1 MLTSPKL
8 TLMQELIAGASR
20 EELIWLSG
28 YLAGVVAQRAH
39 ETSAPVPATP
49 ANPGTELPLLRS
61 TVPSNGLSAPAVAAL
76 PADNPATGVHKITIA
91 YGTETGNSKKL
102 AAEFAAKAKKK
113 GINAKLV
120 GLEQYRLN
128 DLPKEEYFFTVI
140 STQGDGEPPAAA
152 KKFYDHLYEGSLR
165 LDRMKYSVLAL
176 GDTAY
181 PLFCKA
187 GEDIDL
193 QLQKIGGQRIAS
205 LQKCD
210 TDYEAEAGHWFDTVL
225 QQLLATGGG
234 QGSAGQSAN
243 GSATANAGA
252 SIQSAS
258 GGAAAADPAKTVATP
273 RHSGKKIYTGT
284 VLTNINLNDR
294 GSGKQTH
301 HVEIA
306 AEGVDYQPGDSIGIV
321 PSNPVPMVESILT
334 LSGVDPARL
343 HPHRTE
349 DWPVSDLLHKKLN
362 IVFLHERVVKKYGAI
377 VRQEIPQTKI
387 GLLDLLKIYPV
398 KNGNQF
404 LEVISVLEP
413 IAPRLYSISSSPEAH
428 SGEIHLTVA
437 KDTFAVN
444 GETKH
449 GLCSD
454 NLSQLV
460 PGQTLEFYVHHNSQ
474 FRLPAPEKDV
484 IMIGPGTGIAPF
496 RSFLAERDSIGAPG
510 KNWLFFGDQH
520 FTTDFLYQTEI
531 QAWAQTGV
539 LTKVNTAFSRDQ
551 AQKVYVQHRML
562 QQSAGLFQWLESGAH
577 VYLCGAKDPM
587 SADVENTLLE
597 IIRKEGRRTAAQAV
611 DYLDE
616 LKEAGRY
623 AKDVY

>member
-8 TLMQELIAGASR
+8 TLVQELIAGASR

-28 YLAGVVAQRAH
+28 YLAGVVAQRTH
-39 ETSAPVPATP
+39 E
-49 ANPGTELPLLRS
+49 
-61 TVPSNGLSAPAVAAL
+61 LSAPAPVAA
-76 PADNPATGVHKITIA
+76 PVAASAVTPVESSAAIINKITIA

-102 AAEFAAKAKKK
+102 AYEFAAKAKKK

-187 GEDIDL
+187 GEDIDQ
-193 QLQKIGGQRIAS
+193 QLQKAGGQRIAS

-210 TDYEAEAGHWFDTVL
+210 TDYEKEAGHWFDTIL
-225 QQLLATGGG
+225 QQL
-234 QGSAGQSAN
+234 
-243 GSATANAGA
+243 
-252 SIQSAS
+252 AS
-258 GGAAAADPAKTVATP
+258 GDKQQSVAEPGKALVTP
-273 RHSGKKIYTGT
+273 RHSGKTIYTGT

-294 GSGKQTH
+294 GSGKRTH
-301 HVEIA
+301 HLEIA

-321 PSNPVPMVESILT
+321 PWNPIPTVEGILA
-334 LSGVDPARL
+334 LSGVDPARVL
-343 HPHRTE
+343 SHRTE
-349 DWPVSDLLHKKLN
+349 EWPVAHLLQKKLN
-362 IVFLHERVVKKYGAI
+362 VVYLHERVVKKYASI
-377 VRQEIPQTKI
+377 VRQDIPQTKI

-398 KNGNQF
+398 RNGNQF

-428 SGEIHLTVA
+428 AGEIHLTVA
-437 KDTFAVN
+437 QDTFAVN
-444 GETKH
+444 GEMKH

-460 PGQTLEFYVHHNSQ
+460 PDQTLEFYVHRNSQ
-474 FRLPAPEKDV
+474 FRLPAPEKDI

-496 RSFLAERDSIGAPG
+496 RSFLAERDSVGAPG

-551 AQKVYVQHRML
+551 AQKVYVQHRM
-562 QQSAGLFQWLESGAH
+562 QQQAAGVFQWLETGAH
-577 VYLCGAKDPM
+577 LYLCGAKEPM
-587 SADVENTLLE
+587 SVDVENTLLE
-597 IIRKEGRRTAAQAV
+597 IIRKEGNRTTAQAIG
-611 DYLDE
+611 YLDE
-616 LKEAGRY
+616 LKETGRF